1 MLHSD
6 DVISTIWY
14 NDMLKVQPFAQHVYP
29 PLFAIS
35 YISVLY
41 YSPCMRRRD
50 CRLVPY
56 HSIESQQ
63 NWKITCRRHGL
74 NRESKLQFYLNALV
88 HIFYYPNIY
97 STHSPIP
104 INGPFIRFSFVFW
117 SHWKIRW
124 KCISFPKHSNW
135 SITRFRRILNK
146 MGINM
151 FPLHHSS
158 LCQNLNTYPV
168 RSPR

>member
-1 MLHSD
+1 
-6 DVISTIWY
+6 
-14 NDMLKVQPFAQHVYP
+14 MLKVQPFAQHVYP

-35 YISVLY
+35 SISVLY

-88 HIFYYPNIY
+88 HIFYSFAIFIPLTLQYQLTALLSDSHLYSGHTGKFDGNVYPFPNIQID
-97 STHSPIP
+97 P
-104 INGPFIRFSFVFW
+104 
-117 SHWKIRW
+117 
-124 KCISFPKHSNW
+124 
-135 SITRFRRILNK
+135 
-146 MGINM
+146 
-151 FPLHHSS
+151 
-158 LCQNLNTYPV
+158 
-168 RSPR
+168 